1 MTLTTPRTAR
11 HRTGF
16 VRDAYGNAAAETF
29 LIIAIATILV
39 TRTYLAITDYP
50 QVGGG
55 SLHIAHALYG
65 GAAMMIALLIGW
77 LVLGSAARTCAVVV
91 GGIGFGLFL
100 DEIGKFVTADNDYF
114 YGPSAEI
121 MYALVLVILVA
132 NRLIR
137 VVRAP
142 TVGEYLANAAAIA
155 ANGTAGGLPEH
166 RRAAARAML
175 TRAEAGGADPA
186 AVHGIRLL
194 LDAAGHRADRLYSVR
209 QFLPRL
215 VPGFFRSP
223 RWIPVIGSLLVI
235 AAAAGVVTG
244 VVQLIAGGLH
254 LDRADTDFDID
265 RMGIAGAILFVSACL
280 TLLLAAPAMIGYRR
294 TTALWPLQTLRIAAL
309 VFTVLNAFA
318 DFATEGFGALVAVAA
333 GLFAMALLS
342 YQIGVRLGAVT
353 ETTPAHSPPRRSRCA
368 PHRR

>member
-1 MTLTTPRTAR
+1 MAGFAR
-11 HRTGF
+11 N
-16 VRDAYGNAAAETF
+16 AYGNAAAETF
-29 LIIAIATILV
+29 LVIAIVTILV
-39 TRTYLAITDYP
+39 TRAYLAITDYP

-100 DEIGKFVTADNDYF
+100 DEVGKFVTADNDYF
-114 YGPSAEI
+114 YGPAAEI
-121 MYALVLVILVA
+121 MYVLVLVVLVA

-142 TVGEYLANAAAIA
+142 TVDEYLANAAAIA

-166 RRAAARAML
+166 RRIAARAML
-175 TRAEAGGADPA
+175 IRAEAGGADPE

-194 LDAAGHRADRLYSVR
+194 LEAAGQRADRLYSL
-209 QFLPRL
+209 QQYLPRL

-223 RWIPVIGSLLVI
+223 RWIPVLGWLLVV
-235 AAAAGVVTG
+235 ASAAGVVTG
-244 VVQLIAGGLH
+244 VVQLIAGGLQ

-265 RMGIAGAILFVSACL
+265 RMGIAGAILFASACL
-280 TLLLAAPAMIGYRR
+280 TLLLAAPSVLGYRR
-294 TTALWPLQTLRIAAL
+294 TRELWTLQTLRIAAL

-318 DFATEGFGALVAVAA
+318 DFATEGFGALASVAA

-342 YQIGVRLGAVT
+342 YQISARLGATT
-353 ETTPAHSPPRRSRCA
+353 ENAA
-368 PHRR
+368 